1 MLGSTEMM
9 EKKSTLWQYFP
20 YPTISLKKT
29 AVLLLIAVLII
40 MTEEVIDVL
49 LTLGHYAF
57 EAFELVLEEVIQH
70 IFHVDKATSQLY
82 VFYILIAL
90 AAGMA
95 IWVYRKGPL
104 LLLRLKNYVNNAYRR
119 QKQQCIDYWQ
129 ELTTLQKILLIIVYI
144 PLILYLGSFFLI

>member
-1 MLGSTEMM
+1 MM
-9 EKKSTLWQYFP
+9 EKKSTLRQYFP
-20 YPTISLKKT
+20 YPTISLKK
-29 AVLLLIAVLII
+29 AAILVLIALVII

-49 LTLGHYAF
+49 MILGHYAF

-95 IWVYRKGPL
+95 IWAYRKGPL
-104 LLLRLKNYVNNAYRR
+104 LLLRLKNYVNIAYRH
-119 QKQQCIDYWQ
+119 QKQQCIDYWK
-129 ELTTLQKILLIIVYI
+129 ELTTVQKILLIAVYI
-144 PLILYLGSFFLI
+144 PLTLYLGSFFLI